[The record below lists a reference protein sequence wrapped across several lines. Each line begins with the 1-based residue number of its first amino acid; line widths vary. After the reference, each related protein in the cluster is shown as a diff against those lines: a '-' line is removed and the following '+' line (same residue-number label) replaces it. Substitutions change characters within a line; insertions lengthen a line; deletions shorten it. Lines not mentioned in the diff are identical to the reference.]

1 VAFCSTC
8 GKALG
13 ESARFCSG
21 CGTGIIGAQVTT
33 TSGAAAAPARVTR
46 VVVVEPKK
54 GGRLAFK
61 GFLTAF
67 ILAIIFIVA
76 TKSDKGP
83 QAVGMVVAFGIGAA
97 YIITN
102 LRKWKKDNE
111 VVHGAGIGWTVA
123 ILLLLMCL
131 GGLMSLGSSGSGPS
145 SISSGNQTL
154 GIASPTVDPKDAL
167 LRDVKLEYKWYKE
180 GFGNVMIADF
190 SINNPT
196 QYRFKDVEIKCTHSA
211 PSGTVIDS
219 NTRTIYEI
227 VEPKSTKVIKQMNM
241 GFIHSQ
247 ASRSGCDISN
257 LTPIQ

>member
-1 VAFCSTC
+1 M
-8 GKALG
+8 
-13 ESARFCSG
+13 
-21 CGTGIIGAQVTT
+21 TT
-33 TSGAAAAPARVTR
+33 TSGAAAAPAQVTR

-67 ILAIIFIVA
+67 ILAVIFGVA
-76 TKSDKGP
+76 TKDDKSS
-83 QAVGMVVAFGIGAA
+83 QSIGMVIAFGIGAA

-102 LRKWKKDNE
+102 LRKWKKNNE
-111 VVHGAGIGWTVA
+111 VVHGAGIGWAVA
-123 ILLLLMCL
+123 ILLLLTCL
-131 GGLMSLGSSGSGPS
+131 GGLVNVGSSGSGPS
-145 SISSGNQTL
+145 SISSGNQTS
-154 GIASPTVDPKDAL
+154 GTASPTVDPKDAL
-167 LRDVKLEYKWYKE
+167 LHNVKLDYKWYKE

-190 SINNPT
+190 TIKNPT

-219 NTRTIYEI
+219 NTKTIYEI

-247 ASRSGCDISN
+247 ASRSGCEITD